1 MITRLNVTANN
12 KIPFGARTFYTVNP
26 QLPPLILQELTNQVK
41 ELTYHRSYIGGANGQ
56 LEEHSMRTS
65 NQCWLCWDTWVAGI
79 MHNIF
84 ISANNDF
91 FHYDLDHFDSGIQA
105 TRYAVGQKYGWHCDN
120 DLVENS
126 RKLSMSLVLDSE
138 FTGGEL
144 EIYDP
149 HKHKNMSFDIK
160 PGHVVIF
167 PSWIS
172 HRVQPVTSG
181 TRYSLVA
188 WMNGPEF
195 K

>member
-1 MITRLNVTANN
+1 M
-12 KIPFGARTFYTVNP
+12 
-26 QLPPLILQELTNQVK
+26 TNQVK
-41 ELTYHRSYIGGANGQ
+41 ELTYQQSLIRSDGKEITDE
-56 LEEHSMRTS
+56 LRTS
-65 NQCWLCWDTWVAGI
+65 NHSWLCWDTWIAGI

-84 ISANNDF
+84 LSANNDF
-91 FHYDLDHFDSGIQA
+91 FKYNLDHFDSGIQA
-105 TRYAVGQKYGWHCDN
+105 TRYEVGQKYGWHVD
-120 DLVENS
+120 DGGHAVERP

-144 EIYDP
+144 EIFNSFQNEN
-149 HKHKNMSFDIK
+149 HTFDIK
-160 PGHVVIF
+160 PGHAVIF

>member
-1 MITRLNVTANN
+1 MTANN
-12 KIPFGARTFYTVNP
+12 RIPFGAKTFYAVDP
-26 QLPPLILQELTNQVK
+26 QFPPLILQELTNQVK
-41 ELTYHRSYIGGANGQ
+41 ELGYVRSFIDVQG
-56 LEEHSMRTS
+56 EEAVHSMRTS
-65 NQCWLCWDTWVAGI
+65 NQCWMPWDSWVAGI

-84 ISANNDF
+84 VSANNDF
-91 FHYDLDHFDSGIQA
+91 FKYNLDHFDSGIQA
-105 TRYAVGQKYGWHCDN
+105 TRYEVGQKYEWHVD
-120 DLVENS
+120 DSVEGYS

-149 HKHKNMSFDIK
+149 YQHKNLSFDIK

>member
-1 MITRLNVTANN
+1 VTVSN
-12 KIPFGARTFYTVNP
+12 KIPFGARTAYSVNP
-26 QLPPLILQELTNQVK
+26 NIPPLILQELTNQVK
-41 ELTYHRSYIGGANGQ
+41 ELTYQQSLIGSEGK
-56 LEEHSMRTS
+56 ETEHSLRTS
-65 NQCWLCWDTWVAGI
+65 SQCWLCWDTWVAGI

-91 FHYDLDHFDSGIQA
+91 FKYNLDHFASGIQS
-105 TRYAVGQKYGWHCDN
+105 TRYEVGQEYGWHVD
-120 DLVENS
+120 DGHGMTGPP
-126 RKLSMSLVLDSE
+126 RKLSMSLVLESE

-144 EIYDP
+144 EIHDAFQ
-149 HKHKNMSFDIK
+149 NRNVTFDIK

-167 PSWIS
+167 PSWLL
-172 HRVQPVTSG
+172 HRVKPVTSG

>member
-1 MITRLNVTANN
+1 MTVSN
-12 KIPFGARTFYTVNP
+12 KIPFGERVAYSVNP
-26 QLPPLILQELTNQVK
+26 QIPPLLLRELTNQVK
-41 ELTYHRSYIGGANGQ
+41 ELPYQRSYIGLDGH
-56 LEEHSMRTS
+56 EREHSNRTS
-65 NQCWLCWDTWVAGI
+65 NQSWLCWDTWVAGI

-84 ISANNDF
+84 VSANNDF
-91 FHYDLDHFDSGIQA
+91 FMYDLDHFDSGIQA
-105 TRYAVGQKYGWHCDN
+105 TKYEVGQKYEWHVDAG
-120 DLVENS
+120 EFTEKP
-126 RKLSMSLVLDSE
+126 RKLSMSLVLETE

-144 EIYDP
+144 EIFDSSQ
-149 HKHKNMSFDIK
+149 HKTLSFDIT

-167 PSWIS
+167 PSWMS